1 MHKKEYDDIK
11 KLFEENDRNVI
22 INASRKQETM
32 QCIRAQNTSIKNIPT
47 VRWYHIVRGQL
58 HYMDK
63 SILYIHLAVC
73 ISMVC
78 FVWTDW
84 YELQSW
90 EKYGMIFSGVLGAL
104 SILETGSMFFSRMTE
119 LEASCYYNVRQ
130 LTVFQMTYSGILS
143 LAALLLSTVFANIR
157 LEKNILM
164 TGIYILVPFVST
176 ECVCLAVML
185 TEIGRR
191 NSLVLAAA
199 GIFSAFFW
207 NILVSM
213 PRLYEASAMVFWV
226 AALLAGIG
234 IFAVQIKWFFKI
246 LDKGEIVC
254 AD

>member
-1 MHKKEYDDIK
+1 MHKKECDDIK

-47 VRWYHIVRGQL
+47 VRWYYIVRGQF

-130 LTVFQMTYSGILS
+130 LTVFQMTYS
-143 LAALLLSTVFANIR
+143 
-157 LEKNILM
+157 
-164 TGIYILVPFVST
+164 
-176 ECVCLAVML
+176 
-185 TEIGRR
+185 
-191 NSLVLAAA
+191 
-199 GIFSAFFW
+199 
-207 NILVSM
+207 
-213 PRLYEASAMVFWV
+213 
-226 AALLAGIG
+226 
-234 IFAVQIKWFFKI
+234 
-246 LDKGEIVC
+246 
-254 AD
+254 

>member
-1 MHKKEYDDIK
+1 MHKKECDDIK

-47 VRWYHIVRGQL
+47 VRWYHIVRGQF

-104 SILETGSMFFSRMTE
+104 SILETGSMFS
-119 LEASCYYNVRQ
+119 Q
-130 LTVFQMTYSGILS
+130 G
-143 LAALLLSTVFANIR
+143 
-157 LEKNILM
+157 
-164 TGIYILVPFVST
+164 
-176 ECVCLAVML
+176 
-185 TEIGRR
+185 
-191 NSLVLAAA
+191 
-199 GIFSAFFW
+199 
-207 NILVSM
+207 
-213 PRLYEASAMVFWV
+213 
-226 AALLAGIG
+226 
-234 IFAVQIKWFFKI
+234 
-246 LDKGEIVC
+246 
-254 AD
+254 